1 VVQAF
6 RRAECPEQSLVLK
19 LRGLDPGRVYLI
31 RNADGGPDAECT
43 GQELMETGLR
53 VVAPRPRQA
62 VVLMYS
68 AK

>member
-1 VVQAF
+1 
-6 RRAECPEQSLVLK
+6 
-19 LRGLDPGRVYLI
+19 VYLI